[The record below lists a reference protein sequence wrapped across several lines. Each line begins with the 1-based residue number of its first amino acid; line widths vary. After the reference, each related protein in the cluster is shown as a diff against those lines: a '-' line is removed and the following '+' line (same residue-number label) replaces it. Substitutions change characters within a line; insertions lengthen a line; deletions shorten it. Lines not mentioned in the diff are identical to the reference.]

1 MPALLSL
8 ALGLTARPNWPT
20 GTAVDPS
27 VAPVRSV
34 LLGAQGSAIVGAREL
49 DSSLLM
55 HVPEEDRIMEA
66 YVARAHAMASASD
79 DYDAVMEK
87 AVAAQ
92 NSYWAQLWPS
102 SVALARLLLAKPALV
117 AGRDVLELGCGLG
130 LASCAA
136 ALGGATAVVAT
147 DREPDAVAFAA
158 QNAEAN
164 DVAVST
170 RVLEWSVEPEEAPAC
185 DVLLGSDVLYG
196 PEAPALLA
204 PLLRDCVRPGG
215 VALLADPRDRPYRA
229 AYLEELLERDEVA
242 GSFEVASRVRE
253 DVRLATKQGDEFCV
267 ELLELR
273 RIR

>member
-1 MPALLSL
+1 MR
-8 ALGLTARPNWPT
+8 ARRN
-20 GTAVDPS
+20 GVGVGRLRRGDGKGGGRAKFV
-27 VAPVRSV
+27 
-34 LLGAQGSAIVGAREL
+34 LGA
-49 DSSLLM
+49 
-55 HVPEEDRIMEA
+55 
-66 YVARAHAMASASD
+66 
-79 DYDAVMEK
+79 
-87 AVAAQ
+87 AVAVVRRAGGCC
-92 NSYWAQLWPS
+92 SRA
-102 SVALARLLLAKPALV
+102 ALV

-130 LASCAA
+130 RSCAA
-136 ALGGATAVVAT
+136 ALGGATAAVAT

-170 RVLEWSVEPEEAPAC
+170 RAFEWSVEPEEAPAC
-185 DVLLGSDVLYG
+185 DVLPCADVLYG
-196 PEAPALLA
+196 PGAPALLA